1 MGAPFFAPDC
11 KNRPESE
18 YPSGML
24 PLTGT
29 TDAEH
34 MRLDLDLFDFHLD
47 HAELHTIERL
57 ALT

>member
-1 MGAPFFAPDC
+1 
-11 KNRPESE
+11 
-18 YPSGML
+18 ML

-34 MRLDLDLFDFHLD
+34 MRLDLDLFDFNLEP
-47 HAELHTIERL
+47 AELHTIERL